1 MARQVFG
8 IDLGTTYSCISGFDA
23 AGRNV
28 VYKNNLG
35 KETTPSVVSFS
46 GYQATVGEGAKDD
59 VAFDP
64 DCGVACV
71 KREMGTAKEFHPGTR
86 DSFTPEMISAFVLKK
101 LAKDVAEV
109 HHLDVK
115 DVVITCP
122 AYFGVNEREATRI
135 AGELA
140 GLNVLEIINE
150 PTAAAFS
157 YGFGV
162 QAEDR
167 NILVYDLGGGTFDV
181 TLLHIS
187 AGNAA
192 KAIEAVATG
201 GDKLLGG
208 VDWDNSLAEDLIRIF
223 AKEKNLSESE
233 MKSDIVFMAE
243 MRKKAEDVKRQ
254 LTDLSNVRVSLSHGR
269 ASASIPYTRDAFEKV
284 TWDLLQRTI
293 STAESVLEDA
303 ANKLKVDNV
312 HLDAILLVGGS
323 SKMPQ
328 VKRAVQENFGIEP
341 QLYQP
346 DEAVARGAALYAR
359 QALAKQ
365 VVKERLQENG
375 TLSIDELDDEVFLG
389 GEAQR
394 IIEEEGIELPGTV
407 IVRNVCSKTF
417 GIICLMEDGERHC
430 SNIIMK
436 NSVLP
441 CQFPPKNMPQEER
454 KHHWYGT
461 SKDNQTEV
469 LLEIMENE
477 SSEKVEELAL
487 CTKLGEMSI
496 SGLPSGRPAGQ
507 PLEVVFALNEQGL
520 LDAYAKD
527 IRSGRDAKCQLQT
540 SNVIQEEDIPDKKR
554 IVDKYSVV

>member
-1 MARQVFG
+1 MSRQVFG

-23 AGRNV
+23 DGRNV
-28 VYKNNLG
+28 VYKNVLG

-71 KREMGTAKEFHPGTR
+71 KREMGTAKEYRPGTR

-101 LAKDVAEV
+101 LAQDVSEMHHV
-109 HHLDVK
+109 HVE

-157 YGFGV
+157 YGFGI
-162 QAEDR
+162 QAEDK

-187 AGNAA
+187 AGSSA
-192 KAIEAVATG
+192 KAIEAVSTG
-201 GDKLLGG
+201 GDRLLGG
-208 VDWDNSLAEDLIRIF
+208 IDWDKSLADDLIRIF

-269 ASASIPYTRDAFEKV
+269 ASASISYTRDAFEKA

-293 STAESVLEDA
+293 STAESVLKDA
-303 ANKLKVDNV
+303 ANKLNVNSV

-365 VVKERLQENG
+365 VVKEKLHENG

-389 GEAQR
+389 SEAQK

-417 GIICLMEDGERHC
+417 GIICLMEDGKLC

-436 NSVLP
+436 NSLLP
-441 CQFPPKNMPQEER
+441 CQFPPKNMQKEER
-454 KHHWYGT
+454 KHHWYYT
-461 SKDNQTEV
+461 IMDNQTEV
-469 LLEIMENE
+469 LFEIMEND

-496 SGLPSGRPAGQ
+496 RGLPSGRPAGQ

-527 IRSGRDAKCQLQT
+527 IRTGRDVKCQLQT
-540 SNVIQEEDIPDKKR
+540 SNVIQEEDIPAKKR
-554 IVDKYSVV
+554 IVDKYSVI

>member
-1 MARQVFG
+1 
-8 IDLGTTYSCISGFDA
+8 
-23 AGRNV
+23 
-28 VYKNNLG
+28 
-35 KETTPSVVSFS
+35 
-46 GYQATVGEGAKDD
+46 
-59 VAFDP
+59 
-64 DCGVACV
+64 
-71 KREMGTAKEFHPGTR
+71 
-86 DSFTPEMISAFVLKK
+86 
-101 LAKDVAEV
+101 
-109 HHLDVK
+109 
-115 DVVITCP
+115 
-122 AYFGVNEREATRI
+122 
-135 AGELA
+135 
-140 GLNVLEIINE
+140 
-150 PTAAAFS
+150 
-157 YGFGV
+157 
-162 QAEDR
+162 
-167 NILVYDLGGGTFDV
+167 
-181 TLLHIS
+181 
-187 AGNAA
+187 
-192 KAIEAVATG
+192 
-201 GDKLLGG
+201 
-208 VDWDNSLAEDLIRIF
+208 
-223 AKEKNLSESE
+223 
-233 MKSDIVFMAE
+233 
-243 MRKKAEDVKRQ
+243 
-254 LTDLSNVRVSLSHGR
+254 
-269 ASASIPYTRDAFEKV
+269 
-284 TWDLLQRTI
+284 
-293 STAESVLEDA
+293 
-303 ANKLKVDNV
+303 
-312 HLDAILLVGGS
+312 
-323 SKMPQ
+323 MPQ

-477 SSEKVEELAL
+477 SSEKVEESAL